1 MKYLT
6 ILLLIF
12 ISNLFSQQLPL
23 FAPGQAII
31 KLTESA
37 YNDFGSELFT
47 GELQSS
53 NAEMNR
59 LIDAYQITKI
69 ENILKK
75 DNFDSVEEE
84 TGLNRAFVIYFPE
97 YTDKEIE
104 NAVNELKKSDIIE
117 DAFPNVLGSE
127 LVNPNDPYYNSQT
140 NLAKIKMSQAWDI
153 QKGSP
158 NIRIVILDTGFQ
170 PTNQEILPKIY
181 LQKDYLLN
189 LFLFL
194 IKNQNLPI

>member
-12 ISNLFSQQLPL
+12 ISNLFSQQLLL

-37 YNDFGSELFT
+37 YNDFGSELLT

-170 PTNQEILPKIY
+170 PTNQ
-181 LQKDYLLN
+181 
-189 LFLFL
+189 
-194 IKNQNLPI
+194 

>member
-170 PTNQEILPKIY
+170 PTNQ
-181 LQKDYLLN
+181 
-189 LFLFL
+189 
-194 IKNQNLPI
+194 